1 MLLSHPPRAGKCCL
15 IPVDTLVTARE
26 VGPALP
32 VPSLGDTTLAAT
44 CLCLQIL
51 QALSTGLSHQG
62 SIFLTILTYY
72 AHALVEGVKWLLRN
86 ISNRCKYEHQIV
98 QKSSQLLFSE
108 GVIARRDGCLT
119 HTASC
124 VLGCDR
130 RIRRQDLMGGGISLP
145 GESRGQRSLAG
156 YGYGPQGHRESD
168 TTEQA
173 CTHLLGGNEELR
185 SLHPPHACS
194 VCVTISLFKNL
205 SKQRP
210 KEIS

>member
-156 YGYGPQGHRESD
+156 CSLWGRAELDVPEGPWHG
-168 TTEQA
+168 A
-173 CTHLLGGNEELR
+173 WA
-185 SLHPPHACS
+185 ACS
-194 VCVTISLFKNL
+194 AERQRRQVAWGEEGGTR
-205 SKQRP
+205 SKPPRAPRSVSFNQ
-210 KEIS
+210 